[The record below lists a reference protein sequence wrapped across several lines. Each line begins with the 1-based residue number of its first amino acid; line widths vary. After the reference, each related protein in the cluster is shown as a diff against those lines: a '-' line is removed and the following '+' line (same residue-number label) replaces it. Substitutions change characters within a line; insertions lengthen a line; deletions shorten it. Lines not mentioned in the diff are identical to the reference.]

1 MGSVHTDNMNTLS
14 RCFRRCSVRAEQAVA
29 HQDMTKAVKLLDERI
44 KECCEREQECER
56 VLMAALHALRC
67 MEAILAIDPY
77 PEVLMHR
84 LMAQVIEKNA
94 AQRDLDRTSAVVQ
107 QLKAQ
112 RRVLEESDLSSEV
125 VFTLQRVMR
134 RMQPHVR
141 HASQLTDKV
150 VDMVLEQREE
160 TKDVTSSLTQ
170 DLDNAFDHDTDM
182 DDLQMIKLV
191 DTSELSV
198 LPNAPNQPDGVNSDL
213 EAQTET
219 ELLMQAI
226 RAGQREQLLAL
237 NE

>member
-1 MGSVHTDNMNTLS
+1 MNTLS

-29 HQDMTKAVKLLDERI
+29 HQDMTKALKLLDERI
-44 KECCEREQECER
+44 KECCEKEQECER
-56 VLMAALHALRC
+56 VLMDAQHALRC
-67 MEAILAIDPY
+67 MAANLANDPY

-84 LMAQVIEKNA
+84 LKAQVMEKNA
-94 AQRDLDRTSAVVQ
+94 AQRNLDRTSAVVQ

-125 VFTLQRVMR
+125 VFTLQRVMQ

-141 HASQLTDKV
+141 HTSKLTDKV
-150 VDMVLEQREE
+150 VDMVLDQREE
-160 TKDVTSSLTQ
+160 TRDVTSSLTQ
-170 DLDNAFDHDTDM
+170 DLEDAFDHDTDV

-191 DTSELSV
+191 DTSEHSV
-198 LPNAPNQPDGVNSDL
+198 LPSVPNNPDVINNDL

-219 ELLMQAI
+219 ELLMEAI
-226 RAGQREQLLAL
+226 RAGQRDQLLAM